1 MAGYPDASLGAIT
14 GFHIIEHLPF
24 KTMVRVMDEA
34 LRVLVPGGLL
44 ILETPNPANILTASR
59 WFYLDPTHRNPLPGE
74 MVAMIAEARGFPYPE
89 IMPLH
94 PDDRAF
100 PRRRPAAGCEALDRV
115 FYGPQDYALVAR
127 KP

>member
-1 MAGYPDASLGAIT
+1 
-14 GFHIIEHLPF
+14 
-24 KTMVRVMDEA
+24 
-34 LRVLVPGGLL
+34 LVPGGLL

-89 IMPLH
+89 ILELH
-94 PDDRAF
+94 PMAARFPGADRQLT
-100 PRRRPAAGCEALDRV
+100 GALDQI
-115 FYGPQDYALVAR
+115 FYGPQDYALIAC